1 MYVTGV
7 GTVAKKYEKR
17 RGEYSEWGLGF
28 SVPNSL
34 GQPLQHDVRYVL
46 FQLRAAAI
54 YTMPDT
60 PFLYLSG
67 IVTTEPC
74 PFSSLTQSPLQFPP
88 KSSMTSLLT
97 DVEWGGIVYICFA
110 VLIIVNELQV
120 NWA

>member
-1 MYVTGV
+1 M
-7 GTVAKKYEKR
+7 R
-17 RGEYSEWGLGF
+17 RGEVNIPSEDWDLVYQTLSANRSSTMF
-28 SVPNSL
+28 DMSES
-34 GQPLQHDVRYVL
+34 DL
-46 FQLRAAAI
+46 FQLRTAAI

-97 DVEWGGIVYICFA
+97 DVEWGEYR
-110 VLIIVNELQV
+110 Q
-120 NWA
+120 

>member
-1 MYVTGV
+1 MDVTGV
-7 GTVAKKYEKR
+7 GNVAKNKR
-17 RGEYSEWGLGF
+17 RGEVNIQSEDWNLVYQTLSANRSSTMF
-28 SVPNSL
+28 DMSVS
-34 GQPLQHDVRYVL
+34 DL
-46 FQLRAAAI
+46 FQLRAAPI

-97 DVEWGGIVYICFA
+97 DVE
-110 VLIIVNELQV
+110 
-120 NWA
+120 

>member
-1 MYVTGV
+1 MDVTGV
-7 GTVAKKYEKR
+7 GNVAKNKR
-17 RGEYSEWGLGF
+17 RGEVNIQSEDWNLVYQTLSANRSSTMF
-28 SVPNSL
+28 DISVS
-34 GQPLQHDVRYVL
+34 DL

-88 KSSMTSLLT
+88 KSSLTSLLT
-97 DVEWGGIVYICFA
+97 DVE
-110 VLIIVNELQV
+110 
-120 NWA
+120 